1 MIYIKEIPETL
12 QQGDILQNLPKITPN
27 QINFDLIKEHWIRSI
42 NSEKLPE
49 KTSFNVK
56 PLLANGVILSQSCD
70 IRPKFS
76 ILLAELKDLPP
87 DKLSPTNLEKR
98 IKGIKNI
105 IRDDTRIHYFP
116 PTDEIE
122 LFKEPKLLDFK
133 NLFLIP
139 YEFFQENIEKYYV
152 ARLKNEAQKVLC
164 EKISRFFTRFAF
176 EDIIFLK
183 NEEKSFYL
191 ESLSGEDKNN
201 AIKTL
206 EKLKYY

>member
-1 MIYIKEIPETL
+1 MIYIKEIPDTL

-27 QINFDLIKEHWIRSI
+27 QIRFDMIKEHWIKSI
-42 NSEKLPE
+42 NSERLPE
-49 KTSFNVK
+49 KVSFKVK

-70 IRPKFS
+70 IRPNFS
-76 ILLAELKDLPP
+76 ILIAELKELPP
-87 DKLSPTNLEKR
+87 NKLSPTNIEKR
-98 IKGIKNI
+98 IRAIKNI

-116 PTDEIE
+116 PSDEIE

-139 YEFFQENIEKYYV
+139 YEFFQENLEKYYI

-164 EKISRFFTRFAF
+164 EKIARFFTRFAF
-176 EDIIFLK
+176 EDIMFLK
-183 NEEKSFYL
+183 NEEISFYL
-191 ESLSGEDKNN
+191 DFLSDGDKND

-206 EKLKYY
+206 EKLKY